1 MRFTI
6 LHPSRRPHKANETVC
21 KWFNRYDNKSADDI
35 HYMLSVDTDDPGVN
49 EYEEHSRMWIIK
61 NPNRSAVD
69 AINIAAERAPRFSHD
84 ILIVVSDDTDCPEG
98 WNNILRE
105 AIGNRKDF
113 LLKVNHGLANSVVTM
128 PVMDRKF
135 YNRTGYIYYP
145 EYKHLYCDTDLTE
158 RAKRLGRLIVRN
170 DILFEHLH
178 PEKTGE
184 PKDAL
189 YLKNDAT
196 YHQGKELFQQRQKIN
211 FGL

>member
-1 MRFTI
+1 MRFSLI
-6 LHPSRRPHKANETVC
+6 HPSRSRPEKSIRTMMDWIA
-21 KWFNRYDNKSADDI
+21 KSAFRNLDIIVSLDCDDDTLSEYYS
-35 HYMLSVDTDDPGVN
+35 HYEKLNFPFSWLDEVN
-49 EYEEHSRMWIIK
+49 VS
-61 NPNRSAVD
+61 SVD
-69 AINIAAERAPRFSHD
+69 AINKAAKEATGD
-84 ILIVVSDDTDCPEG
+84 ILIVVSDDTTCPIN
-98 WNNILRE
+98 WDKILIE

-128 PVMDRKF
+128 PVMDRAF

-189 YLKNDAT
+189 YLRNDAT